1 MAAARILLADDDREL
16 SELLTRFLVR
26 EGFSVEPVFDG
37 EAALRRALSEPYDAL
52 VLDIM
57 MPVRS
62 GLDVLR
68 DLRAATTLPVL
79 MLTALGDDVDRILG
93 LEIGADDY
101 LTKPCNPH
109 ELAARI
115 RAVLRRAR
123 RDEGDSPR
131 FADMHIGA
139 VEFRVGPRTA
149 LLHGQALN
157 LTTSEFNILAV
168 LMREAGR
175 GVSKEML
182 AEAALGRALSPFDRS
197 IDVHISR
204 LRRKLGSAA
213 DGQSRVAT
221 LHGSGYLF
229 RRVSE

>member
-1 MAAARILLADDDREL
+1 MAGARILLADDDREL
-16 SELLTRFLVR
+16 SELLTRFLIR
-26 EGFSVEPVFDG
+26 EGFTVEPVYDG
-37 EAALRRALSEPYDAL
+37 ETVLRRALSEPYDAL
-52 VLDIM
+52 ILDIM
-57 MPVRS
+57 LPVRS

-68 DLRAATTLPVL
+68 DLRASTTLPVL

-115 RAVLRRAR
+115 RAVLRRAH
-123 RDEGDSPR
+123 RDDVDDPR
-131 FADMHIGA
+131 LVDMRIGS
-139 VEFRVGPRTA
+139 VELRAGTRTA
-149 LLHGQALN
+149 LVGGEPLN
-157 LTTSEFNILAV
+157 LTTSEFNILAI

-175 GVSKEML
+175 GVSKDLL
-182 AEAALGRALSPFDRS
+182 AESALGRKLPPFDRS

-204 LRRKLGSAA
+204 LRRKLGKAA
-213 DGQSRVAT
+213 DGQSVIAT

-229 RRVSE
+229 RRLAD

>member
-1 MAAARILLADDDREL
+1 MAGARILLADDDREL

-37 EAALRRALSEPYDAL
+37 DTVLKRALGEPYDAL

-57 MPVRS
+57 MPARS

-123 RDEGDSPR
+123 RDEADNPR
-131 FADMHIGA
+131 FADMRIGA
-139 VEFRVGPRTA
+139 VELRVGTRTA
-149 LLHGQALN
+149 LLGGQPLN

-175 GVSKEML
+175 GVGKELL
-182 AEAALGRALSPFDRS
+182 AETALGRALSPFDRS

-204 LRRKLGSAA
+204 LRRKLGSAP
-213 DGQSRVAT
+213 DGQSRIAT
-221 LHGSGYLF
+221 LHGSGYMF
-229 RRVSE
+229 RRAGA

>member
-37 EAALRRALSEPYDAL
+37 EAVLRRALSEPYDAL

-123 RDEGDSPR
+123 RD
-131 FADMHIGA
+131 
-139 VEFRVGPRTA
+139 
-149 LLHGQALN
+149 
-157 LTTSEFNILAV
+157 
-168 LMREAGR
+168 
-175 GVSKEML
+175 
-182 AEAALGRALSPFDRS
+182 
-197 IDVHISR
+197 
-204 LRRKLGSAA
+204 
-213 DGQSRVAT
+213 
-221 LHGSGYLF
+221 
-229 RRVSE
+229 

>member
-37 EAALRRALSEPYDAL
+37 EAVLRRALSEPYDAL

-139 VEFRVGPRTA
+139 VELLFGPRLA
-149 LLHGQALN
+149 LLHGQALA

-175 GVSKEML
+175 GISKEML

-204 LRRKLGSAA
+204 LRRKLGNAP
-213 DGQSRVAT
+213 DGQSRIAT
-221 LHGSGYLF
+221 LHGSGYMF
-229 RRVSE
+229 RRVGA